1 MKKHKVKN
9 KFHVVYELAEVPRHI
24 EYRKDWKNAEIGDWV
39 ATDDEH
45 VVQILRKDNFSVGTC
60 TGTYSY
66 TDDTRMDSVRK
77 KDIYTMSGQNW
88 YTRLKNRT
96 KATRREVV
104 FAKRVRNGG
113 DAVLTYAEVF
123 NTTSEKNAKEKAA
136 LLIKSER
143 VQKIMN
149 EKLDDVFKNRGVDLD
164 YLIGAAKDVVDGGK
178 NDSDRLK
185 ALNMLWDAF
194 GVIKQ
199 QKITEIA
206 GVFQG
211 FDVKHLESAE
221 RKQIE
226 AGDVQE
232 K

>member
-164 YLIGAAKDVVDGGK
+164 Y
-178 NDSDRLK
+178 
-185 ALNMLWDAF
+185 
-194 GVIKQ
+194 
-199 QKITEIA
+199 
-206 GVFQG
+206 
-211 FDVKHLESAE
+211 
-221 RKQIE
+221 
-226 AGDVQE
+226 
-232 K
+232 

>member
-1 MKKHKVKN
+1 MKRHKVKN
-9 KFHVVYELAEVPRHI
+9 KFHKVYTKAEVPRGI
-24 EYRKDWKNAEIGDWV
+24 TYKENWKNADIGDWV
-39 ATDDEH
+39 EANDGN
-45 VVQILRKDNFSVGTC
+45 VIQILRKDKFTVGTC

-66 TDDTRMDSVRK
+66 TDDSTMDTARK
-77 KDIYTMSGQNW
+77 KDIYSVSGENW
-88 YTRLKNRT
+88 YTRLKNRKNPT
-96 KATRREVV
+96 KKEIL
-104 FAKRVRNGG
+104 FAKRIQRGG
-113 DAVLTYAEVF
+113 DPILTYVEIF
-123 NTTSEKNAKEKAA
+123 NTTNRKNAKEKAA

-143 VQKIMN
+143 IQKIMN
-149 EKLDDVFKNRGVDLD
+149 EDLKDVFANKGVDLE
-164 YLIGAAKDVVDGGK
+164 YLIGSAKDVVDGAK

-185 ALNMLWDAF
+185 ALSMLWDAF
-194 GVIKQ
+194 GVVKQ

-226 AGDVQE
+226 TGDVQE

>member
-1 MKKHKVKN
+1 MKKYKVKN
-9 KFHVVYELAEVPRHI
+9 KFHTVYKLAEVPRHI
-24 EYRKDWKNAEIGDWV
+24 EYKEDWKNAEIGDWV

-66 TDDTRMDSVRK
+66 TDDTRMDSVRR
-77 KDIYTMSGQNW
+77 KDIYTIGGQNW
-88 YTRLKNRT
+88 YTRLKNRKEPT
-96 KATRREVV
+96 KKEIV
-104 FAKRVRNGG
+104 FAKRIQRGG
-113 DAVLTYAEVF
+113 EPAEIYAEIF

-143 VQKIMN
+143 IQKIMN
-149 EKLDDVFKNRGVDLD
+149 EDLKDVFATKGVDLD
-164 YLIGAAKDVVDGGK
+164 YLIGACKDVVDGGK

-194 GVIKQ
+194 GVIEK
-199 QKITEIA
+199 QKITEVA

-211 FDVKHLESAE
+211 FDLKHLEGAE

-226 AGDVQE
+226 N